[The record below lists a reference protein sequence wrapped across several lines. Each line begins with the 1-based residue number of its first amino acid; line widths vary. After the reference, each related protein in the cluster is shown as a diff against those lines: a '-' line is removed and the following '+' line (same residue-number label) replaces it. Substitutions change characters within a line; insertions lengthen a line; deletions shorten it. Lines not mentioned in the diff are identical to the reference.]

1 MTSPVE
7 NISTQEKS
15 ATSLIAERRADSE
28 EEEPQAS
35 TERMLHNQSHVI
47 KSLSPLIEGKVKQ
60 MKCHRAVGVRVAG
73 GASVLTW
80 QE

>member
-7 NISTQEKS
+7 NISTEEKS

-47 KSLSPLIEGKVKQ
+47 KSLSPLIEVKQ